1 MSLRN
6 LEHLQRAQGAYLYW
20 AYSIRMNFFKM
31 KKILNKVTVKSK
43 QAYRFARLGGN
54 LVAGSAFISSCYRF
68 PKISKIDQHHLADY
82 RLFAR
87 WVEDLIY
94 SMNTRLTVTGEIMQ
108 ESGFFVSNHISWLDT
123 ILLSH
128 IQPISFIARHDLE
141 HWPLLGT
148 FTKRM
153 QSVYIDRSNKFQAYR
168 SIPALE
174 ERLKQGRS
182 VHVFPESTTSDG
194 TSVLPFYPMFYEAAV
209 RTGKKVQAV
218 AIQYK
223 DEYGLPLTEAAYI
236 NNDSFLDTLE
246 RILKVKKVYAHCHF
260 FEPLD
265 ATNLDR
271 KELCRRTR
279 DQIEIF
285 LKHT

>member
-1 MSLRN
+1 
-6 LEHLQRAQGAYLYW
+6 
-20 AYSIRMNFFKM
+20 M
-31 KKILNKVTVKSK
+31 KRIFNKVTVKSK

-54 LVAGSAFISSCYRF
+54 LVVGSAFISSCYRF

-108 ESGFFVSNHISWLDT
+108 EPGFFVSNHISWLDT

-141 HWPLLGT
+141 NWPLLGT

-174 ERLKQGRS
+174 ERMKEGRS

-194 TSVLPFYPMFYEAAV
+194 AKVLPFYPMFFEAAV
-209 RTGKKVQAV
+209 RTGKQVQAV

-223 DEYGLPLTEAAYI
+223 DEHGLPLREAAYI
-236 NNDSFLDTLE
+236 NNDSFLETLE

-265 ATNLDR
+265 AASFDR
-271 KELCRRTR
+271 KELSRLTR
-279 DQIEIF
+279 EQIETYI
-285 LKHT
+285 KQT

>member
-1 MSLRN
+1 
-6 LEHLQRAQGAYLYW
+6 
-20 AYSIRMNFFKM
+20 M
-31 KKILNKVTVKSK
+31 KKILDKVSVKSK
-43 QAYRFARLGGN
+43 QVYRFARLGGN

-68 PKISKIDQHHLADY
+68 PKISKIDQHYLGDY

-87 WVEDLIY
+87 WVEDLTY
-94 SMNTRLTVTGEIMQ
+94 SMNTQLQVTGEIMS

-123 ILLSH
+123 IILSH

-153 QSVYIDRSNKFQAYR
+153 QSVYIDRSNKFHAYR

-174 ERLKQGRS
+174 ERMREGRS

-194 TSVLPFYPMFYEAAV
+194 TKVLPFHPMFYEAAV

-223 DEYGLPLTEAAYI
+223 DEYGLPISEPAYI
-236 NNDSFLDTLE
+236 NDDSFLDTLE
-246 RILKVKKVYAHCHF
+246 RILKVKRVYAHCHF

-265 ATNLDR
+265 AASLGR
-271 KELCRRTR
+271 KELSRLTR
-279 DQIEIF
+279 GQIDAF
-285 LKHT
+285 LKQT

>member
-1 MSLRN
+1 
-6 LEHLQRAQGAYLYW
+6 
-20 AYSIRMNFFKM
+20 M
-31 KKILNKVTVKSK
+31 KKLFNKAAVRSK

-54 LVAGSAFISSCYRF
+54 LLAGSIFISSCYRF
-68 PKISKIDQHHLADY
+68 PKLSKIDQYHLVDY

-87 WVEDLIY
+87 WVEDLTY
-94 SMNTRLTVTGEIMQ
+94 SMNTRLHVTGEVMQ
-108 ESGFFVSNHISWLDT
+108 EPGFFVSNHISWLDT
-123 ILLSH
+123 IILSH

-153 QSVYIDRSNKFQAYR
+153 QSVYIDRSNKFHAYR

-174 ERLKQGRS
+174 RRMQEGRS
-182 VHVFPESTTSDG
+182 VHVFPESTTTDG
-194 TSVLPFYPMFYEAAV
+194 TGVLPFYPMFYEAAV

-223 DEYGLPLTEAAYI
+223 DEHGQRIKEPAFI
-236 NNDSFLDTLE
+236 DDDSFFDTLG
-246 RILKVKKVYAHCHF
+246 RILRVNKVYAHCHF

-265 ATNLDR
+265 ATVLGR
-271 KELCRRTR
+271 KELSRLTR
-279 DQIEIF
+279 EQIANF
-285 LKHT
+285 LETT